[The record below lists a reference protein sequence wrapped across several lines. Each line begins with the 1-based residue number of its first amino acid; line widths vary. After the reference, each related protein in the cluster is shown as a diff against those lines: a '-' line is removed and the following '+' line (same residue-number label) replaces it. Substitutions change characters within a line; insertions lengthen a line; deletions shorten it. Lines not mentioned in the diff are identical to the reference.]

1 MSEST
6 IGFGF
11 RMLTRLT
18 PLQMKLAIFH
28 EISPDFSRVF
38 PIFSSDLLKKI
49 WDCPQWSRQVG
60 EAVTSLGS
68 TLAVKLRSLVRVDD
82 AAFGVRSLG
91 G

>member
-6 IGFGF
+6 IGVGF

-18 PLQMKLAIFH
+18 PLQMKLAIFQ

-38 PIFSSDLLKKI
+38 PIFSSDLLKKTMGLSPVI
-49 WDCPQWSRQVG
+49 TAGGRGSDFLRLHPGGEVG
-60 EAVTSLGS
+60 ELG
-68 TLAVKLRSLVRVDD
+68 A
-82 AAFGVRSLG
+82 G